1 MNVNGKLHEITN
13 APLFISSFSNNPAHP
28 NPASFKPMAEAQV
41 FLGTDFP
48 AGFTNSF
55 IPGFSFQA
63 TTDANGAF
71 SIFVPDGFPQTI
83 KAYLLATHTI
93 MKVLPPLN
101 VPIFAPVYRSETFQ
115 FSQINSKT
123 QDIYVLR
130 TDGTTKEGFSQ
141 AQISSMT
148 TDIQQKMK
156 LESLSAFIN
165 DGSVGIVGKS
175 KGATLK
181 ADLFLSPFTGPDLNT
196 FISEK
201 VDNIDIDL
209 PGPDFIVGLFVSKDE
224 IAKQFRQGIHN
235 MMPTLNKQIFDRIQ
249 KQLGMLISD
258 LEKSTNSKVTITFEK
273 LRFPVVETKIIGPF
287 SIKVRAIVPDLFV
300 GIARK
305 LFS

>member
-13 APLFISSFSNNPAHP
+13 IPLFISSYTANPAHP
-28 NPASFKPMAEAQV
+28 NPASFKPMAEAQI

-55 IPGFSFQA
+55 IPGFSFQ
-63 TTDANGAF
+63 TKTDATGAF
-71 SIFVPDGFPQTI
+71 TIFVPDGLPNTI
-83 KAYLLATHTI
+83 KAFLLATHII

-101 VPIFAPVYRSETFQ
+101 VPIFAPVFRSQTFQ
-115 FSQINSKT
+115 FSQINSKV
-123 QDIYVLR
+123 QDIFVIR
-130 TDGTTKEGFSQ
+130 TDGTTQQSFSQ
-141 AQISSMT
+141 AQINDMT
-148 TDIQQKMK
+148 TNIQQQMQ
-156 LESLSAFIN
+156 LDSLSAFIN
-165 DGSVGIVGKS
+165 DGFIGITS
-175 KGATLK
+175 QDRGAALK
-181 ADLFLSPFTGPDLNT
+181 ADLFLSPFTGPDLNS

-235 MMPTLNKQIFDRIQ
+235 MMPSLNKQIIDRIQ
-249 KQLGMLISD
+249 KDFGMLITQ
-258 LEKSTNSKVTITFEK
+258 LEKSTNSKVTLTFEK

-287 SIKVRAIVPDLFV
+287 TIKTRAIVPDLFV
-300 GIARK
+300 GVSRK